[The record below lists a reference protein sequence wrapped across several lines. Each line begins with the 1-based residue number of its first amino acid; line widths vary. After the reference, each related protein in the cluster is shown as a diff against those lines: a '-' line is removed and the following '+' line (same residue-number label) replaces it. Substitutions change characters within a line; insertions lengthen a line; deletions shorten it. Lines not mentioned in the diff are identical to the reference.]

1 MRKTVA
7 GVTAGIMSVIRG
19 SVQPAPQT
27 IDSIVPASVIQTDVS
42 TVEAPDII
50 SSRIVATDRDIPYTT
65 EKRDDPNL
73 ANGEEKVI
81 QSGINGR
88 ETVVSEKFTDGL
100 IVDIASSRIEPT
112 PEIIAV
118 GTLVEPDNEVLTPVT
133 PSGDAQVIARQKVA
147 ARGWGDSEFSCLV
160 SLWNRESGWRTTA
173 ANPSGAY
180 GIPQALPGSKMAAAG
195 ADWRTNAATQIEWG
209 LGYIS
214 GRYGTPCEALGH
226 SDSVGWY

>member
-7 GVTAGIMSVIRG
+7 GITAGIMSVIPG

-27 IDSIVPASVIQTDVS
+27 IDSIVPASVIRTDVS
-42 TVEAPDII
+42 TVEAPDIV

-100 IVDIASSRIEPT
+100 IVDIASTRIEPT

-118 GTLVEPDNEVLTPVT
+118 GTSVEPANEVLTPVT
-133 PSGDAQVIARQKVA
+133 PSGDAQVIAKQKVA

-180 GIPQALPGSKMAAAG
+180 GIPQALPGSKMAVAG

-214 GRYGTPCEALGH
+214 GRYGTPCAALGH
-226 SDSVGWY
+226 SDSAGWY